1 MPGDYQFEVKALG
14 VEGMPAFDFT
24 ANSRVVIEQLITK
37 THLPPYAFGFYQWN
51 SNYRMST
58 DQQKL
63 LVQAVESDR
72 QKLDAVIERDFGM
85 ELMAAGLR
93 KKFWWEWSDVDLTDM
108 VDNARVGLMAAQ
120 ARKSDAE
127 VQVNLLWMNGIIN
140 DQQLIDG
147 LTAYGVITESTDIQ
161 KMLDSF
167 GNIRK
172 LALLKSV
179 SNEVVRTQ
187 TMKVLSA
194 GN

>member
-1 MPGDYQFEVKALG
+1 
-14 VEGMPAFDFT
+14 
-24 ANSRVVIEQLITK
+24 
-37 THLPPYAFGFYQWN
+37 
-51 SNYRMST
+51 MST

-187 TMKVLSA
+187 TMKVLNA
-194 GN
+194 EN